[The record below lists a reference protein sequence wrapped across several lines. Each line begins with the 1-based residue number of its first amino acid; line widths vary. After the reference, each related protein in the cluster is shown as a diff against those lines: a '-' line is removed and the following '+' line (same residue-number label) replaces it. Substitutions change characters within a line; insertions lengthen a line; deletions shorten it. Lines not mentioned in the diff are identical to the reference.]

1 MSKIIWWTGKQS
13 LTDKNN
19 IRNTND
25 PEDDLNVSTM
35 HKNAYLNYTVWEGK
49 NCQPQNAYYL

>member
-13 LTDKNN
+13 LINTNN

-25 PEDDLNVSTM
+25 QDDDLM
-35 HKNAYLNYTVWEGK
+35 HQNAYLGYTVWEGK